1 MVFEKSTA
9 TSGVSA
15 RVCIKRKSRSCPPP
29 LHPTRLLRHR
39 PIYFF
44 SFPTFSPVFPFE
56 TSFPPITAAAAPV
69 AVRVSRSALSI
80 LRQLFFT
87 SFFPVLSFLGYVPRR
102 TNFERPYNACTPCVV
117 RRNVGSPPQILLFPW
132 HEVLRANLYGK
143 QYVDGIESTIRRNGA
158 WNSVLCYLKLYPWY
172 PCIMTSKCFSMSRSV
187 DDFLCQL
194 FQSFNSIFMLKEK

>member
-1 MVFEKSTA
+1 MHEMAFEKSTA

-29 LHPTRLLRHR
+29 LLLPPRLLRHR

-87 SFFPVLSFLGYVPRR
+87 RSFFPVLSFLGYVPRR

-117 RRNVGSPPQILLFPW
+117 RRNVGSPPQILLFP
-132 HEVLRANLYGK
+132 
-143 QYVDGIESTIRRNGA
+143 
-158 WNSVLCYLKLYPWY
+158 
-172 PCIMTSKCFSMSRSV
+172 
-187 DDFLCQL
+187 
-194 FQSFNSIFMLKEK
+194 